1 MSNWLLRFVFV
12 LFTILAGSAAIAKD
26 LPKEEQMIVRIAE
39 IQVDRSQ
46 LEEYLKQ
53 ARTVGAES
61 VSKEPGVIAIFP
73 MVEKRNPEQI
83 RIVEIYKN
91 EEAYKAHLQ
100 TPHFLKYKTSTLS
113 MVKKLGKLCKIRNF
127 SQSPFGGFIFEE
139 SDGNFPSG
147 RN

>member
-1 MSNWLLRFVFV
+1 
-12 LFTILAGSAAIAKD
+12 
-26 LPKEEQMIVRIAE
+26 MIVRIAE

-113 MVKKLGKLCKIRNF
+113 MVKKLGNLCKIRNF

>member
-61 VSKEPGVIAIFP
+61 VSKEPGVT
-73 MVEKRNPEQI
+73 RNKSELWKFI
-83 RIVEIYKN
+83 RMRRHIRLIYKR
-91 EEAYKAHLQ
+91 
-100 TPHFLKYKTSTLS
+100 P
-113 MVKKLGKLCKIRNF
+113 
-127 SQSPFGGFIFEE
+127 IF
-139 SDGNFPSG
+139 
-147 RN
+147 

>member
-12 LFTILAGSAAIAKD
+12 LFTILAGSAAIARD

-61 VSKEPGVIAIFP
+61 VSKEPG
-73 MVEKRNPEQI
+73 
-83 RIVEIYKN
+83 
-91 EEAYKAHLQ
+91 AYKAHLQ

-113 MVKKLGKLCKIRNF
+113 MVKKLDLVDMTPLDEQVMPLIFKKL
-127 SQSPFGGFIFEE
+127 SAHE
-139 SDGNFPSG
+139 
-147 RN
+147 

>member
-91 EEAYKAHLQ
+91 EEAHLQ
-100 TPHFLKYKTSTLS
+100 TPHFLKYKTSTLY
-113 MVKKLGKLCKIRNF
+113 MVKKLDLVDMTPLDEQAMPLIFKKL
-127 SQSPFGGFIFEE
+127 SAHE
-139 SDGNFPSG
+139 
-147 RN
+147 

>member
-1 MSNWLLRFVFV
+1 
-12 LFTILAGSAAIAKD
+12 
-26 LPKEEQMIVRIAE
+26 MIVRIAE

-100 TPHFLKYKTSTLS
+100 TPFFKIQNLYIIHGQKIDLVDMTPFDEQAMPLIF
-113 MVKKLGKLCKIRNF
+113 KKL
-127 SQSPFGGFIFEE
+127 SAHE
-139 SDGNFPSG
+139 
-147 RN
+147 

>member
-1 MSNWLLRFVFV
+1 
-12 LFTILAGSAAIAKD
+12 
-26 LPKEEQMIVRIAE
+26 MIVRIAE

>member
-73 MVEKRNPEQI
+73 MVEKR
-83 RIVEIYKN
+83 IVEIYKN

-113 MVKKLGKLCKIRNF
+113 MVKKLDLVDMTPLDEQAMPLIFKKL
-127 SQSPFGGFIFEE
+127 SAHE
-139 SDGNFPSG
+139 
-147 RN
+147 

>member
-1 MSNWLLRFVFV
+1 MRFVFV

>member
-61 VSKEPGVIAIFP
+61 VSKEPRELQRLSLKKSSANVSSSLSIMPVPTLLNSCGHL
-73 MVEKRNPEQI
+73 I
-83 RIVEIYKN
+83 R
-91 EEAYKAHLQ
+91 
-100 TPHFLKYKTSTLS
+100 P
-113 MVKKLGKLCKIRNF
+113 
-127 SQSPFGGFIFEE
+127 
-139 SDGNFPSG
+139 
-147 RN
+147 

>member
-73 MVEKRNPEQI
+73 MVEKRNRNKSELWKFIRMRRHIRLICKRPIFKIQNLYIIHGQKLDLVDMTPLDEQAMPLI
-83 RIVEIYKN
+83 
-91 EEAYKAHLQ
+91 
-100 TPHFLKYKTSTLS
+100 F
-113 MVKKLGKLCKIRNF
+113 KKL
-127 SQSPFGGFIFEE
+127 SAHE
-139 SDGNFPSG
+139 
-147 RN
+147 

>member
-1 MSNWLLRFVFV
+1 
-12 LFTILAGSAAIAKD
+12 
-26 LPKEEQMIVRIAE
+26 MIVRIAE

-113 MVKKLGKLCKIRNF
+113 MVKKLDLVDMTPFDEQTMPLIFKKL
-127 SQSPFGGFIFEE
+127 SAHE
-139 SDGNFPSG
+139 
-147 RN
+147 

>member
-100 TPHFLKYKTSTLS
+100 TPHFLR
-113 MVKKLGKLCKIRNF
+113 KLCKIRNF

>member
-12 LFTILAGSAAIAKD
+12 LFTILTGSAAIAKD
-26 LPKEEQMIVRIAE
+26 LPEEEQMIVRIAE

-46 LEEYLKQ
+46 LDEYLKQ
-53 ARTVGAES
+53 ARTVGADS

-91 EEAYKAHLQ
+91 EEAYRLI
-100 TPHFLKYKTSTLS
+100 
-113 MVKKLGKLCKIRNF
+113 CKR
-127 SQSPFGGFIFEE
+127 PIF
-139 SDGNFPSG
+139 
-147 RN
+147 

>member
-53 ARTVGAES
+53 ARTVG
-61 VSKEPGVIAIFP
+61 
-73 MVEKRNPEQI
+73 VERAGCD
-83 RIVEIYKN
+83 RD
-91 EEAYKAHLQ
+91 
-100 TPHFLKYKTSTLS
+100 F
-113 MVKKLGKLCKIRNF
+113 
-127 SQSPFGGFIFEE
+127 
-139 SDGNFPSG
+139 SDGREAKPGTNPNCG
-147 RN
+147 NL